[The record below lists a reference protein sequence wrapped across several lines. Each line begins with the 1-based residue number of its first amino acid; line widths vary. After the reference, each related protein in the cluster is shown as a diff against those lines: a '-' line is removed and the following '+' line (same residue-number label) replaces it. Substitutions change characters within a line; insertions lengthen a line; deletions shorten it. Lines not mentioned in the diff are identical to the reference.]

1 MYGEIG
7 VAFYLQMLLV
17 SVQQE
22 GKCGKVKGFKY
33 AMVSGR
39 QNAQVEFTRS

>member
-17 SVQQE
+17 SVRLE
-22 GKCGKVKGFKY
+22 GKCGKVKRFKY
-33 AMVSGR
+33 AMVGGR
-39 QNAQVEFTRS
+39 QNAQVEFIRS